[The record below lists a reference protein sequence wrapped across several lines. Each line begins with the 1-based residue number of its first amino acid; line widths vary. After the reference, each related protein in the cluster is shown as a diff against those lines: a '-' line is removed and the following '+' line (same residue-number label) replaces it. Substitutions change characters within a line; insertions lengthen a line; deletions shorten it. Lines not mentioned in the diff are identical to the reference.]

1 MKQPFFYIPFRWLPF
16 VMLCL
21 TFAILQPVVLRALI
35 PLPYGVLWLKSAV
48 DALIM
53 GGMGMLLT
61 VAISSFHY
69 ARLDQYQRTVNYVAL
84 GIMYLIGWSLLSYFF
99 SLLIFGLAQKRVVT
113 SLIPFTT
120 LVALLVYLVH
130 LQLIHYRMV
139 QTGSEDENRENMG
152 GNPVSD
158 LSGLDAEHNS
168 ALHNDRE
175 VLERVAVKS
184 GQKIHVILVPDIVYI
199 QSDGDYVQIITG
211 QSRYLKEETMKYFE
225 ASLPRNRFV
234 RVHRSYIV
242 NVEKILRI
250 ELYEKQNQMLTL
262 NNGDQIRASV
272 AGYREL
278 RTILNL

>member
-69 ARLDQYQRTVNYVAL
+69 ARLDQYQQTVNYVAL

-184 GQKIHVILVPDIVYI
+184 GQKIHVIMVPDIIYI
-199 QSDGDYVQIITG
+199 QSDGDYVQIVTD
-211 QSRYLKEETMKYFE
+211 QSRYLKEETMKHFE
-225 ASLPRNRFV
+225 ANLPRSQFV
-234 RVHRSYIV
+234 RVHRSFIV

-262 NNGDQIRASV
+262 KNGDQIRASV
-272 AGYREL
+272 TGYREL

>member
-69 ARLDQYQRTVNYVAL
+69 ARLDQYQRTVNYAL

-139 QTGSEDENRENMG
+139 QTGSEDENRENIG

-184 GQKIHVILVPDIVYI
+184 GQKIHVIMVPDIIYI
-199 QSDGDYVQIITG
+199 QSDGDYVQIVTD
-211 QSRYLKEETMKYFE
+211 QSRYLKEETMKHFE
-225 ASLPRNRFV
+225 ANLPRSQFV
-234 RVHRSYIV
+234 RVHRSFIV

-262 NNGDQIRASV
+262 KNGDQIRASV
-272 AGYREL
+272 TGYREL